1 MPCKAT
7 SRTNKP
13 DKTAHWENADGRE
26 IASALWR
33 VRRNFEDAVKGRLR
47 KSNEN
52 APRMGRAQAR
62 PAAASGASQRL
73 FPAPCSSAP
82 CCGVISQR
90 RATGRTR
97 AQGSPSASAF
107 PCKASRLSFLIALP
121 FFSNVLRLARRP
133 LLPFGPISPSLPSA
147 PPGTTFRSSHAFF
160 LRISAFSSKAPSSPS
175 FLYPSPLFLRF
186 PFHRLPFS
194 LFLRSSSQFFP
205 PRSHPAPFPR
215 PEFPARLPG
224 VGPCVARSSG
234 IP

>member
-1 MPCKAT
+1 
-7 SRTNKP
+7 
-13 DKTAHWENADGRE
+13 
-26 IASALWR
+26 
-33 VRRNFEDAVKGRLR
+33 
-47 KSNEN
+47 
-52 APRMGRAQAR
+52 MGRAQAR

-121 FFSNVLRLARRP
+121 FFSNVLHLARRP
-133 LLPFGPISPSLPSA
+133 LLPFGPIVPESPFR
-147 PPGTTFRSSHAFF
+147 PPGHVPQLPRLFPSHLCF
-160 LRISAFSSKAPSSPS
+160 LQQSPKFLLLSPYLSPLPAISFPPPS
-175 FLYPSPLFLRF
+175 FLSLLA
-186 PFHRLPFS
+186 LILAVFS
-194 LFLRSSSQFFP
+194 
-205 PRSHPAPFPR
+205 PRSHPAPLPR